1 MTTNTFSAK
10 PWDARL
16 AAALVR
22 PLRDTPVSPNVLTTI
37 RLLVGVY
44 GAYLFATGRAP
55 NPAAGVIVLS
65 NFLDHTDGELARM
78 SGKTSRFGH
87 NYDLLSDAGVTIGLF
102 VCIGW
107 GLQGALGEIA
117 ILMGTV
123 AGLAVAG
130 IFHLRNLIENAHGK
144 VATAQPRIGGFEAED
159 ILYLLPLVTL
169 SNGLPLFLKA
179 AAIGAPIAFGIV
191 VTQYAALRRRT
202 AVEISS

>member
-1 MTTNTFSAK
+1 MNTPTK

-22 PLRDTPVSPNVLTTI
+22 PLRDTSVSPNVLTTI
-37 RLLVGVY
+37 RLMVGSY
-44 GAYLFATGRAP
+44 GAYLFALGTAP
-55 NPAAGVIVLS
+55 NLAALVVVLS

-87 NYDLLSDAGVTIGLF
+87 QYDLLSDAVVTIGLF

-107 GLQGALGEIA
+107 GLQSALGPSA
-117 ILMGTV
+117 VGMGLG

-130 IFHLRNLIENAHGK
+130 IFHLRNLLETAHGK
-144 VATAQPRIGGFEAED
+144 VATTQPRFAGFEAED

-169 SNGLPLFLKA
+169 SGGLVWFLKA
-179 AAIGAPIAFGIV
+179 AALGAPLAFLIV
-191 VTQYAALRRRT
+191 LGQFVALRRRP
-202 AVEISS
+202 A